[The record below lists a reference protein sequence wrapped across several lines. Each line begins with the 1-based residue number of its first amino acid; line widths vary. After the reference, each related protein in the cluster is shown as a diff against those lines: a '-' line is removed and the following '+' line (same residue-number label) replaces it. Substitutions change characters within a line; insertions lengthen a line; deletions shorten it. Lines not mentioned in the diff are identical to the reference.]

1 MTEEQVHSLKEEGHL
16 PEGSQVEKLASTHIS
31 WVLLC
36 KDHVYKIKK
45 PIALSFLDFSTLELR
60 KFYCEEELRL
70 NQRLCKDMYLRV
82 LPIHQGSGGW
92 HIGEGKGPVADYAL
106 EMRRLDNSREMDVLL
121 AKGEVG
127 TKDMDHVL
135 KVLVPFH
142 QKADVVKG
150 KVTADGL
157 FEDFA
162 DLQQIQG
169 FTKDTLGQ
177 EAEEQ
182 LLDSIAMVKDFLEEK
197 SALLLKRD
205 QEGFVRDGHGDLH
218 SGNIFL
224 LEEPVLFDC
233 IEFNPHFRQIDI
245 LNELAFFTME
255 LEFAGRM
262 DLSDYFIAGYNR
274 LFPVM
279 RNAEEEALYLFYK
292 LYRANVRVK
301 VNAIQCQGAES
312 EEKRQEH
319 LSLFKAYLRL
329 YTYYL
334 DRIKEVQG

>member
-1 MTEEQVHSLKEEGHL
+1 MTEEQVHSLKEEGYL
-16 PEGSQVEKLASTHIS
+16 PEGRQVEKLTTTHIS

-36 KDHVYKIKK
+36 KDRVYKIKK

-60 KFYCEEELRL
+60 KFYSEEELRL
-70 NQRLCKDMYLRV
+70 NQRLCKDIYLSV

-92 HIGEGKGPVADYAL
+92 RIGEGEGPVMDYAL
-106 EMRRLDNSREMDVLL
+106 EMRRLDNSCEMDVLL

-142 QKADVVKG
+142 QKAEVMKN
-150 KVTADGL
+150 KVTSDAL
-157 FEDFA
+157 FKDFA
-162 DLQQIQG
+162 DLRQIQG
-169 FTKDTLGQ
+169 FIMDTLGP
-177 EAEEQ
+177 EAEKR

-233 IEFNPHFRQIDI
+233 IEFNPHFRQIDL

-255 LEFAGRM
+255 LEFAGRR
-262 DLSDYFIAGYNR
+262 DLSDYFIAGYNG

-312 EEKRQEH
+312 EEERQEH
-319 LSLFKAYLRL
+319 LALFKAYFQLFSSYSSRL
-329 YTYYL
+329 TT
-334 DRIKEVQG
+334 